1 MAETKVGRKAAHWDD
16 SSAGKKAVYLAA
28 PRVSLLVARW
38 VEMTAERLEPTKAVH
53 LGGLMAGSMVRKKAD
68 WRASHSADALVGWR
82 ADRSA
87 AWTVLRLVDRKVS
100 QMVANWDVQ
109 RAVLMV
115 HRWADRMVSL
125 KAARMVLKKA
135 DRWADLRAGQTGDH

>member
-1 MAETKVGRKAAHWDD
+1 M
-16 SSAGKKAVYLAA
+16 
-28 PRVSLLVARW
+28 
-38 VEMTAERLEPTKAVH
+38 
-53 LGGLMAGSMVRKKAD
+53 
-68 WRASHSADALVGWR
+68 
-82 ADRSA
+82 
-87 AWTVLRLVDRKVS
+87 VDRKVS